1 MTDFNPDVVF
11 NAGAPID
18 VNKLNQLQRNISSIY
33 ENNSSMLNLTN
44 TTVGGI
50 QKEIR
55 VFPIVDVGQVP
66 DVKVNGNSVQF
77 SFKNT
82 NFTKPPTIVA
92 TIASNLSTETS
103 YSVRATSDNER
114 SARVEVVSTNPKAT
128 GQIIAVNWIA
138 IEMKTID
145 F

>member
-1 MTDFNPDVVF
+1 
-11 NAGAPID
+11 
-18 VNKLNQLQRNISSIY
+18 
-33 ENNSSMLNLTN
+33 MLNLTN

-55 VFPIVDVGQVP
+55 VFPIVDVGQAE
-66 DVKVNGNSVQF
+66 VKVNGNSVQF
-77 SFKNT
+77 AFKNT
-82 NFTKPPTIVA
+82 NFTKAPTIVA

-114 SARVEVVSTNPKAT
+114 SARVEVVSTNLKAT
-128 GQIIAVNWIA
+128 SQTVIVNWIA

>member
-1 MTDFNPDVVF
+1 MTEFNPDVVF

-55 VFPIVDVGQVP
+55 VFPIVDVGQTE
-66 DVKVNGNSVQF
+66 VKVNGNSVQF
-77 SFKNT
+77 PFKNT
-82 NFTKPPTIVA
+82 NFTKAPTIVA
-92 TIASNLSTETS
+92 TIASNLSSETS

-114 SARVEVVSTNPKAT
+114 SARVEVVSTNLKAT
-128 GQIIAVNWIA
+128 GQTIMVNWIA

>member
-1 MTDFNPDVVF
+1 MTEFNPDVIF

-18 VNKLNQLQRNISSIY
+18 VNKLNQLQRNISSVY
-33 ENNSSMLNLTN
+33 EKNSSLLNTTN

-55 VFPIVDVGQVP
+55 VFPIVDVGQVEL
-66 DVKVNGNSVQF
+66 KVNGNSQQVP
-77 SFKNT
+77 FKNT
-82 NFTKPPTIVA
+82 NFTKAPSIVA
-92 TIASNLSTETS
+92 TIASNLDTKTS
-103 YSVRATSDNER
+103 YSIRATANN
-114 SARVEVVSTNPKAT
+114 ATNANIEVVSTNEKAT
-128 GQIIAVNWIA
+128 GQPILVNWIA

>member
-55 VFPIVDVGQVP
+55 VFPIVDVGQAE
-66 DVKVNGNSVQF
+66 VKVNGNSVQF
-77 SFKNT
+77 AFKNT
-82 NFTKPPTIVA
+82 NFTKAPTIVA

-114 SARVEVVSTNPKAT
+114 SARVEVVSTNLKAT
-128 GQIIAVNWIA
+128 SQTVIVNWIA

>member
-55 VFPIVDVGQVP
+55 VFM
-66 DVKVNGNSVQF
+66 NS
-77 SFKNT
+77 
-82 NFTKPPTIVA
+82 
-92 TIASNLSTETS
+92 LSS
-103 YSVRATSDNER
+103 CSDTL
-114 SARVEVVSTNPKAT
+114 S
-128 GQIIAVNWIA
+128 
-138 IEMKTID
+138 
-145 F
+145 